1 MQESSDFVLICASSS
16 PIDESTKTILFHIRY
31 AGKSQCLLGNL
42 SGIGKL
48 KAMTLKVTVTLMVV
62 LESLKI
68 FHLLYN
74 VVLLKLNLGI
84 LKLD

>member
-1 MQESSDFVLICASSS
+1 M
-16 PIDESTKTILFHIRY
+16 
-31 AGKSQCLLGNL
+31 LGNL

-74 VVLLKLNLGI
+74 VVLLKLILGI
-84 LKLD
+84 LNLIESTHQQNTKSLLTDQLHHPLNVVT